1 MSKCE
6 KAWKRG
12 MNKYIS
18 NNEIYSFSETKRGK
32 DE

>member
-1 MSKCE
+1 MSKFE
-6 KAWKRG
+6 KAWKIG
-12 MNKYIS
+12 TNNNIS